1 MKILQA
7 LTKLKQWADSD
18 RPIDIM
24 IIALN
29 EVNADYQNRI
39 FNSEQ
44 GYRDTNNNAPKPT
57 YSNPY
62 TKKRAKAGRQ
72 INHVDFEFTGALRR
86 SINLVREATGVK
98 LVINSTQE
106 AKIASYLETQRNT
119 KIFTLSETEKK
130 ELSTKIATLM
140 VKDLKQIFD
149 ESM

>member
-1 MKILQA
+1 LKILEI
-7 LTKLKQWADSD
+7 LTKIKQWADSD

-44 GYRDTNNNAPKPT
+44 GYRDTKGNAPQPT

-62 TKKRAKAGRQ
+62 AEKRSNAGRQ
-72 INHVDFEFTGALRR
+72 IKHVDFEFTGALRR
-86 SINLVREATGVK
+86 SINLVRESTGVK
-98 LVINSTQE
+98 LVLNSAQE
-106 AKIASYLETQRNT
+106 ARIAQYLELQRNT
-119 KIFTLSETEKK
+119 KIFDLSENEKK
-130 ELSTKIATLM
+130 ELSTKVASQM